1 MFTLEPF
8 NLRTRENL
16 PGDLGETITH
26 VGKGGVK
33 SELPVRKCLMAP
45 NGISTGRGALLRQRH
60 FRFAGGQKM
69 IIAVD
74 E

>member
-45 NGISTGRGALLRQRH
+45 TASARGRAPYCGRGTSGLPVVR
-60 FRFAGGQKM
+60 K
-69 IIAVD
+69 
-74 E
+74 